1 MHPIGECIT
10 ITLLLLT
17 SGLPVWT
24 ESCLDNVYSEK
35 MWGDLRGG
43 KKSIGELKGVPLE
56 ITVTLSNPGL
66 ALKRQQSWEQVKE
79 SAAKNVSST
88 SARVWSTV

>member
-1 MHPIGECIT
+1 
-10 ITLLLLT
+10 
-17 SGLPVWT
+17 
-24 ESCLDNVYSEK
+24 

-43 KKSIGELKGVPLE
+43 KKSVGELKSIPME

-79 SAAKNVSST
+79 SAAKNVSRIRAGENACESWV
-88 SARVWSTV
+88 R